1 MFVFFKCL
9 YMLRELL
16 WNKILCYLAWIVFTV
31 SMNMHEQRLLC
42 FHLHSEDFHVYH
54 TLPNKYPYGH
64 FHSFCWL
71 DLLATDLKSC
81 LSFCHFLII
90 SICIYQPKLYVK
102 SVENGTARDF
112 KHLQELTFLIINFRI
127 EFHKNEMHNIEQ
139 IYLWPHFL

>member
-1 MFVFFKCL
+1 
-9 YMLRELL
+9 MLRELL

-31 SMNMHEQRLLC
+31 SMNMHEQHLLC

-64 FHSFCWL
+64 FHSSCWF

-81 LSFCHFLII
+81 LSFCNFLII

-102 SVENGTARDF
+102 SVENGTTRYF
-112 KHLQELTFLIINFRI
+112 KHFQELIFLSSILESSFIKMKCIILNKF
-127 EFHKNEMHNIEQ
+127 
-139 IYLWPHFL
+139 YLRPHFL